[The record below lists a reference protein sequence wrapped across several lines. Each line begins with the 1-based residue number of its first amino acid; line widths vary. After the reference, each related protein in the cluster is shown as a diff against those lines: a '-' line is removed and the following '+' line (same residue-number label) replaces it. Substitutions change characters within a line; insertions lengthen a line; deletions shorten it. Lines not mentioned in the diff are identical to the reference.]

1 MTADDTRR
9 TRPIPVI
16 VETDIFSDVDDVGA
30 LALVHAFAD
39 RGRAELL
46 SVGVN
51 TRSRYGHQA
60 VRVINAFFGRPVP
73 VGTLLPT
80 DDSVFEHDYARQL
93 TRSYPELLDDSVAPS
108 AVTVHRAAL
117 AGADEQSVVIISL
130 GFFDNLR
137 ELLDS
142 GPDEFSPLS
151 GRELITSKV
160 ARTVIM
166 GGWFPRGWE
175 FNVGDNAPLAAGV
188 IAVWPTMIEFLGFE
202 VGEPVITGASITTDG
217 AENVIGAAYRAYD
230 PGRLGRESWDP
241 LTVLFA
247 LGPDSGLFRLSPPG
261 RVQLDP
267 DGVSTFTE
275 SPDGRHRYVIAEVE
289 PSVLASA
296 VDELLEDTTRRR

>member
-1 MTADDTRR
+1 MADDACGSG
-9 TRPIPVI
+9 PIPVI

-30 LALVHAFAD
+30 LALVHAFVE
-39 RGRAELL
+39 RGHAELL
-46 SVGVN
+46 SVGIN

-60 VRVINAFFGRPVP
+60 VRVINSFFGRPVP
-73 VGTLLPT
+73 VGALLPT

-93 TRSYPELLDDSVAPS
+93 TRGYPELLNDSAPPS
-108 AVTVHRAAL
+108 AVAVHRAAL
-117 AGADEQSVVIISL
+117 AGADDQSVLIISL

-137 ELLDS
+137 ALLDS
-142 GPDEFSPLS
+142 APDGVSPLS
-151 GRELITSKV
+151 GRAMVTAKV

-166 GGWFPRGWE
+166 GGWFPQGWE
-175 FNVGDNAPLAAGV
+175 FNLGDNAPLAAGV
-188 IAVWPTMIEFLGFE
+188 IADWPTMIDFLGFE
-202 VGEPVITGASITTDG
+202 VGEPVITGASISTDG
-217 AENVIGAAYRAYD
+217 PENVIGAAYRAYD

-261 RVQLDP
+261 TVQLDP

-275 SPDGRHRYVIAEVE
+275 NPDGRYRYVIAEVE

-296 VDELLEDTTRRR
+296 VDELLEDVTRRR